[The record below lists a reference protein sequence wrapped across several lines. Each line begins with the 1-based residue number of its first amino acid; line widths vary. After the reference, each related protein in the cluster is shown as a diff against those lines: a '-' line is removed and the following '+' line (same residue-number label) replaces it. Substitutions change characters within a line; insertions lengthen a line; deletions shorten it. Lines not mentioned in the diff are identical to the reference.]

1 MKLRIRLAGGFAL
14 FTSLTILVAFTL
26 TTAVFRRAQVR
37 SLDEALLAR
46 ADTEA
51 DEVVLLGGHKLN
63 VEQAPK
69 SSINALA
76 QLVKYGALYTA
87 DGTPIAHTTTFGDSP
102 PLLEHL
108 GYTTGVPLPYG
119 GVDFRFGDQNLRGMV
134 VAVLGE
140 AGNVASLLLLAVPR
154 DDLDNDTWY
163 LVRIMGLV
171 YAGAVTLAI
180 LFGLWFGNHMTSDI
194 EIIARVARRVSEG
207 HLEARVPL
215 SETNLAEETRSL
227 AADLNEMIHRLAGLI
242 DSERRFVSHA
252 AHELRSPI
260 SGLRGELELAL
271 RHPRSEQAYKEAIA
285 AALDDTRRLQALAE
299 DLLALARFGTG
310 IPQRDLCR
318 VHALVEE
325 AVRVSTLRGDA
336 HCWVVLEV
344 HPTAQVRGQAG
355 HLVRL
360 LRNLLDNAASHAPP
374 GSQVHVRTELTITQI
389 GIAVEDSGSGVPAA
403 QSEQIFA
410 PFFRGD
416 LERADSGAG
425 LGLAIAR
432 EIARAHQGDL
442 VLDCHVQP
450 TRFVVWL
457 PLASQG

>member
-1 MKLRIRLAGGFAL
+1 MKLRVRLAFGFAL
-14 FTSLTILVAFTL
+14 FTSLTIAVAFTL

-51 DEVVLLGGHKLN
+51 DEVMLLGGHKLN

-69 SSINALA
+69 SSMTALS
-76 QLVKYGALYTA
+76 QLVKYGALYSL
-87 DGTPIAHTTTFGDSP
+87 DGTPVAHTTTFGDSTP
-102 PLLEHL
+102 SLADL
-108 GYTTGVPLPYG
+108 GYAPSVPLPYG
-119 GVDFRFGDQNLRGMV
+119 GVDFVFGDQNLRCMV
-134 VAVLGE
+134 VAVLGDDDRPQ
-140 AGNVASLLLLAVPR
+140 SLLLLAVPR

-171 YAGAVTLAI
+171 YAGAVTLSI
-180 LFGLWFGNHMTSDI
+180 LSGLWFGNHMTSDI

-215 SETNLAEETRSL
+215 SETYGAVETRSL
-227 AADLNEMIHRLAGLI
+227 AADLNEMIHRLAALI

-271 RHPRSEQAYKEAIA
+271 RHPRSTEAYKEAIA

-299 DLLALARFGTG
+299 DLLALARFGVSV
-310 IPQRDLCR
+310 PHMELCR
-318 VHALVEE
+318 VADLVAE
-325 AVRVSTLRGDA
+325 AVRASTLRTDN
-336 HCWVVLEV
+336 HCRVDLEIPNDI
-344 HPTAQVRGQAG
+344 HTRGQAG

-360 LRNLLDNAASHAPP
+360 LRNLLDNAVSHAPA
-374 GSQVHVRTELTITQI
+374 GSTVRVYTERTGTQV
-389 GIAVEDSGSGVPAA
+389 GIAVEDNGSGVPSGL
-403 QSEQIFA
+403 SEQIFE

-442 VLDCHVQP
+442 VLDSTVQP
-450 TRFVVWL
+450 TRFIVWL
-457 PLASQG
+457 PLTAA